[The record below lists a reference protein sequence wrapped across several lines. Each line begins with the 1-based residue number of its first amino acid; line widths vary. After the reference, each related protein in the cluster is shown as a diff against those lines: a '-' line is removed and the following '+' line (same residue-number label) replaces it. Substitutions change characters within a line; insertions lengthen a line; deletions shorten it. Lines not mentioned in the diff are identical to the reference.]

1 MSLAGGIVT
10 AAVLAVS
17 RLAGER
23 LTYGARYYL
32 GTAAAV
38 VFLVPML
45 ITGTADRTEPTAA
58 GVQQTGNAAVQSTEP
73 AQEAAGDASEAQAG
87 SAAADTAAVSEG
99 AAYTAMEGTAEN
111 YENMRL
117 EELLREFESSAFPIR
132 ASKSELYINV
142 LAVVWLFGAAVL
154 LGKMIVGAAWFRV
167 KIFCFSHPAP
177 AEKCVLFE
185 EIKGKFGIKRRIRL
199 RVFMGDMSPFITG
212 IIFNTV
218 YIPENADEETLRLV
232 LRHELVHCK
241 RFDLLYK
248 SLTELAAAVHF
259 FNPFAHLLKRY
270 VNKFCELSCDEA
282 AVGEM
287 CFDDRKQYTL
297 AMLTMI
303 KKSRYRLRGAAALG
317 ERKSNLRERV
327 EFIMKNKAYSKKCR
341 LASRVTVAAALAVSM
356 ATGIIAQA
364 QNTAEPPQVSYASDD
379 VYVDMSAS
387 DDFEYNGMN
396 YNLNIMCDDETS
408 VFTDMLGFT
417 RFYAS
422 WSAQS
427 VSILQEN
434 RDQLVKN
441 GDDAWFEWLIEQD
454 DNRPDFYE
462 VELTSVVDRQS
473 YVTENIEGLAR
484 LSRNGEM
491 IAEDLPI
498 YINRTPGSGSFR
510 YQTYSTDVIL
520 PKVTIDGETVNIR
533 ITPRYYDVTT
543 EDRIEYESVRYNFE
557 RSRSTK
563 EVFISEVDELTID
576 GKTYTDYPCE
586 RTISYNPMSQ
596 NADMSLSVRDEDFTQ
611 IYADGEY
618 SSYAMIDLNVYV
630 PAEVTEDS
638 ITADFSVTPAEENA
652 KENYYEVESDVKRLT
667 LTGLDGSAGDTVEIS
682 SADGSVSGRLI
693 IGTAP
698 KEETYLK
705 GTRDVSE
712 FITEGEDYFVGTP
725 AEQEDFDRDEHS
737 KYYKRIVVDDEGK
750 VIYVIPAELQM
761 TEALN
766 DAVARMDSGDTTYQT
781 TMSYESMPGALE
793 RCEAVVLIDRLTW
806 WPKAILTKE
815 NCFAAPDETNGII
828 VQVD

>member
-341 LASRVTVAAALAVSM
+341 LASHMTVAAALAVSM

-379 VYVDMSAS
+379 VSIYMYAAEK
-387 DDFEYNGMN
+387 FEYNG
-396 YNLNIMCDDETS
+396 NLYDLGIVGHDGTS

-422 WSAQS
+422 WSAEP
-427 VSILQEN
+427 VSNMQEN
-434 RDQLVKN
+434 RDYLVQN
-441 GDDAWFEWLIEQD
+441 GEDAWFEWDGQD
-454 DNRPDFYE
+454 NSPTDLYE
-462 VELTSVVDRQS
+462 VTLTSVVDRQS
-473 YVTENIEGLAR
+473 YVTESIEGRAR
-484 LSRNGEM
+484 LSRNGEV
-491 IAEDLPI
+491 IAEELPI
-498 YINRTPGSGSFR
+498 YINSVPGSGRFR
-510 YQTYSTDVIL
+510 YMTSTATAYL
-520 PKVTIDGETVNIR
+520 PEVPIDGETVNIR
-533 ITPRYYDVTT
+533 ITPRYYNVTGD
-543 EDRIEYESVRYNFE
+543 DRIEYESVRYNFE
-557 RSRSTK
+557 RSRSTR
-563 EVFISEVDELTID
+563 EVYISDIAELTLD
-576 GKTYTDYPCE
+576 GKTYTDQSCGT
-586 RTISYNPMSQ
+586 TISYNPMSQ
-596 NADMSLSVRDEDFTQ
+596 NAEMYLGVKDEDVRQ
-611 IYADGEY
+611 IYADGEG
-618 SSYAMIDLNVYV
+618 SSYATIELSMYH
-630 PAEVTEDS
+630 PASVTDGG
-638 ITADFSVTPAEENA
+638 ITADCMITSAEENA
-652 KENYYEVESDVKRLT
+652 KMMYAQKYSVKQLT
-667 LTGLDGSAGDTVEIS
+667 ITGLDGSAGDTVEIS

-698 KEETYLK
+698 EEKTHLK

-750 VIYVIPAELQM
+750 VIYVIPIEMQTGDVLNEAVEKMHNDEADYLTAE
-761 TEALN
+761 
-766 DAVARMDSGDTTYQT
+766 
-781 TMSYESMPGALE
+781 SYESMPGTL
-793 RCEAVVLIDRLTW
+793 RRSDAVILIDRLTW

-815 NCFAAPDETNGII
+815 NCFAEPSGNGGVII
-828 VQVD
+828 W

>member
-341 LASRVTVAAALAVSM
+341 LASHMTVAAALAVSM

-379 VYVDMSAS
+379 VSIYMYAAEK
-387 DDFEYNGMN
+387 FEYNG
-396 YNLNIMCDDETS
+396 NLYDLGIVGHDGTS

-422 WSAQS
+422 WSAEP
-427 VSILQEN
+427 VSNMQEN
-434 RDQLVKN
+434 RDYLVQN
-441 GDDAWFEWLIEQD
+441 GEDAWFEWDGQD
-454 DNRPDFYE
+454 NSPTDLYE
-462 VELTSVVDRQS
+462 VTLTSVVDRQS
-473 YVTENIEGLAR
+473 YVTESIEGRAR
-484 LSRNGEM
+484 LSRNGEV
-491 IAEDLPI
+491 IAEELPI
-498 YINRTPGSGSFR
+498 YINSVPGSGRFR
-510 YQTYSTDVIL
+510 YMTSTATAYL
-520 PKVTIDGETVNIR
+520 PEVPIDGETVNIR
-533 ITPRYYDVTT
+533 ITPRYYNVTGD
-543 EDRIEYESVRYNFE
+543 DRIEYESVRYNFE
-557 RSRSTK
+557 RSRSTR
-563 EVFISEVDELTID
+563 EVYISDIAELTLD
-576 GKTYTDYPCE
+576 GKTYTDQSCGT
-586 RTISYNPMSQ
+586 TISYNPMSQ
-596 NADMSLSVRDEDFTQ
+596 NAEMYLGVKDEDVRQ
-611 IYADGEY
+611 IYADGEEL
-618 SSYAMIDLNVYV
+618 SYATIELSMYH
-630 PAEVTEDS
+630 PASVTDGG
-638 ITADFSVTPAEENA
+638 ITADCMITSAEENA
-652 KENYYEVESDVKRLT
+652 KMMYAQKYSVKQLT